1 MRTGQDLSL
10 IYMAMVSNTDV
21 YESVLQKGGTPFEA
35 ASIALGSM
43 IGMFTV
49 DKYLGLG
56 EMFFNDEPARRAI
69 RDAARKNAEELMST
83 AGFKQ
88 AQTETKKGIVGLVQR
103 GMDVGRRAVNDYHSA
118 IKDRTLGFVGKSLG
132 EGLEE
137 VTEELVAD
145 LSKTLGE
152 LAGKLGYFSQTDY
165 GAWENAL
172 DRYMMSFLGG
182 AAGGGLFYGVDAIQN
197 RNR

>member
-1 MRTGQDLSL
+1 
-10 IYMAMVSNTDV
+10 
-21 YESVLQKGGTPFEA
+21 
-35 ASIALGSM
+35 
-43 IGMFTV
+43 
-49 DKYLGLG
+49 
-56 EMFFNDEPARRAI
+56 
-69 RDAARKNAEELMST
+69 MST

-103 GMDVGRRAVNDYHSA
+103 GIDVGRRAVNDYHSA

-137 VTEELVAD
+137 VSEELVTD